1 MSEINLHREKNNS
14 SNNAKDSGLN
24 LYFDNAATS
33 YPKPKALEDAAIKAL
48 RRGGNYGRSSYGR
61 SVENVRVVELCRDEL
76 ANFIG
81 VDADNLCFTKNATE
95 ASNIILSALNLK
107 GEKVLVSP
115 LEHNAVMRPLTAAGA
130 EIEVLEHYSDGLID
144 IEAFTNREFSN
155 VELICINHAGSV
167 NGVIQPLSQIIEITT
182 AHNIKLFVDAT
193 QAVGALHNS
202 NSTNPYYATSSYNY
216 SDIDYLIFTG
226 HKSLYGPV
234 GTGAFYIKEP
244 KNIPPYLFGGTGSNS
259 DSYNMPYF
267 LPDKFEAG
275 TPNIIG
281 IEMLLAAL
289 QNRPKPNHTRVEFRQ
304 LIERLKEIE
313 TLELFIA
320 NDFNNQIEL
329 FSIRGNNIS
338 IGEFTQKLW
347 DNYKIEVRKGLHCA
361 PLAHRSIG
369 TYKEGTIR
377 FSLSPY
383 HTKEDLEYLY
393 NAIET
398 ISNSVK

>member
-1 MSEINLHREKNNS
+1 M
-14 SNNAKDSGLN
+14 N

-95 ASNIILSALNLK
+95 ASNTILSALNLK
-107 GEKVLVSP
+107 GKKVLVSP

-130 EIEVLEHYSDGLID
+130 EIEVIEHHPDGLINID
-144 IEAFTNREFSN
+144 AFKDREFN
-155 VELICINHAGSV
+155 NIELVCINHAGSV
-167 NGVIQPLSQIIEITT
+167 NGVIQPLAQIREITA

-193 QAVGALHNS
+193 QAVGALPHTPQNTCHS
-202 NSTNPYYATSSYNY
+202 NLKPTYNY
-216 SDIDYLIFTG
+216 AEIDYLIFTG

-244 KNIPPYLFGGTGSNS
+244 QNIPPHLFGGTGSNS
-259 DSYNMPYF
+259 DSYNMPSF

-275 TPNIIG
+275 TPNIMG

-289 QNRPKPNHTRVEFRQ
+289 QNRPQPQHTREDFRN
-304 LIERLKEIE
+304 LLERLKEIKE
-313 TLELFIA
+313 LQLFIA
-320 NDFNNQIEL
+320 EDFNNQIEL
-329 FSIRGNNIS
+329 FSIRDKNIS
-338 IGEFTQKLW
+338 IGDFTQKLW

-369 TYKEGTIR
+369 TYKDGTIR

-383 HTKEDLEYLY
+383 HTAADLEYLCK
-393 NAIET
+393 AIKT
-398 ISNSVK
+398 ISNSAK

>member
-1 MSEINLHREKNNS
+1 MSEFNLHSKS
-14 SNNAKDSGLN
+14 SKSSELN

-48 RRGGNYGRSSYGR
+48 RRGGNYGRSSYSR

-81 VDADNLCFTKNATE
+81 VDADNLCFTKYATE
-95 ASNIILSALNLK
+95 ASITILSALNLK
-107 GEKVLVSP
+107 GKKVLVSP

-130 EIEVLEHYSDGLID
+130 EIEVIEHHSDGLIN
-144 IEAFTNREFSN
+144 IEAFIKREFTN
-155 VELICINHAGSV
+155 IELVCINHAGSV
-167 NGVIQPLSQIIEITT
+167 NGVIQPLAQIREITA

-193 QAVGALHNS
+193 QAVGALPYTTSQEISHS
-202 NSTNPYYATSSYNY
+202 NHKPTYNY
-216 SDIDYLIFTG
+216 AEIDYLIFTG

-244 KNIPPYLFGGTGSNS
+244 QSIPPLLFGGTGSNS

-275 TPNIIG
+275 TPNIMG

-289 QNRPKPNHTRVEFRQ
+289 QNRPQPQHSREDFKNLLE
-304 LIERLKEIE
+304 ELKKIKE
-313 TLELFIA
+313 LQLFIA
-320 NDFNNQIEL
+320 EEFNNQIEL
-329 FSIRGNNIS
+329 FSLRDKNIS

-369 TYKEGTIR
+369 TYKDGTIR

-383 HTKEDLEYLY
+383 HTMADLEYLY
-393 NAIET
+393 NAIKT
-398 ISNSVK
+398 ISNSTK